1 MINMLR
7 PIAKLLRRF
16 GRSESGNASIEFV
29 MMMPL
34 AIMITFTTYETGILS
49 TRQVMLERGLDV
61 VVRRVRIGA
70 IPEPKHDELK
80 AAICEE
86 ALVIPDCLNQVKLEM
101 VIRDPR
107 AWQNMSAQPD
117 CIDRVQVGTPLI
129 NFTAGGNNQLMV
141 LRVCALYDP
150 VMPNTII
157 GSSIPKESEGAY
169 ALTAVSSFVMEP
181 FQ

>member
-1 MINMLR
+1 MINYLR
-7 PIAKLLRRF
+7 PIASFLGRF
-16 GRSESGNASIEFV
+16 GRSEGGNASIEFV

-70 IPEPKHDELK
+70 IPDPKHDDLK

-107 AWQNMSAQPD
+107 NWQNMSAQPD

-129 NFTAGGNNQLMV
+129 NFTTGGNNQLMV

-157 GSSIPKESEGAY
+157 GSAIPKESEGAY